1 MLQALMH
8 SFRCLF
14 VGLLVGCAGNAPL
27 PPKAIALNQAGAEAA
42 AQGDLTTAEARLS
55 LATEYNPKFTEA
67 WVNLGLVELRRGNL
81 EQAGKY
87 FRKARDLNE
96 DLPTPHHGLGLVA
109 AQRADSKDAELQ
121 FRAALKVDPG
131 FAPARISLARLLFA
145 SQKLEEARAEFLRLT
160 QIAPN
165 EVSGFMGL
173 GECLFRLDRKAD
185 ARALLDAAEQRFPS
199 APELA
204 LLRGRMALAE
214 EQLPSARRAFEL
226 ATRSR
231 DRFVLAS
238 ALSHLGLIEL
248 TSDRASADR
257 YAKRAREQNAED
269 PVLQALERELKK

>member
-1 MLQALMH
+1 MLPAFMRLCV
-8 SFRCLF
+8 FLF
-14 VGLLVGCAGNAPL
+14 LLLTGCAGNAPL

-42 AQGDLTTAEARLS
+42 AQGDLTTA
-55 LATEYNPKFTEA
+55 

-81 EQAGKY
+81 EQAGKH

-109 AQRADSKDAELQ
+109 AQRAEQKEAELQ

-145 SQKLEEARAEFLRLT
+145 NQKLEEARAEFLRLT

-173 GECLFRLDRKAD
+173 AECLFRLDRKTE
-185 ARALLDAAEQRFPS
+185 ARTVLDSAEQRFPA

-204 LLRGRMALAE
+204 LVRGRMALAE
-214 EQLPSARRAFEL
+214 EQLEPAKRAFEV

-238 ALSHLGLIEL
+238 ALAHLGLIEL
-248 TSDRASADR
+248 ASDRASAER

-269 PVLQALERELKK
+269 PVLQALLRELQKP